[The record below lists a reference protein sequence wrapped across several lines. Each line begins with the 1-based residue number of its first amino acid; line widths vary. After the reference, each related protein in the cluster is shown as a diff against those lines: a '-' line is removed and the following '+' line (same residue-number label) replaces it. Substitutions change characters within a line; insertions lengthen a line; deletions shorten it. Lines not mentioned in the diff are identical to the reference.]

1 LEKTIMKMEEIK
13 EIAVL
18 GAGIMGHGIAQ
29 SFLMGGYPVRLFDI
43 TEPILDNAAAHIRE
57 NLGLFARHGL
67 LSEGDVPLCLER
79 LSTTCNLKAAVD
91 GAQFI
96 TEAAPENLGLKQSL
110 FEDMEK
116 ACPQEAILASNTSSL
131 TLARIG
137 VRVKQR
143 ERLVT
148 THWFNPP
155 HIVPTVEVVRSPWTS
170 DETLD
175 VAYTLLVRIKKTPV
189 RIQQEIPDFL
199 INRIQM
205 AMVREILD
213 LYEKGIASAED
224 IDRAVKGSIGFRL
237 ASIGQLLTM
246 DLGGLK
252 LWLSVCE
259 NLFPE
264 IQSSTNPPAALVRL
278 TEQGHDGIKTG
289 KGFYDYTRDFSK
301 AELDRAIQKRDE
313 EFLRRLKNL
322 YRT

>member
-1 LEKTIMKMEEIK
+1 MTMKTEDIQQV
-13 EIAVL
+13 AVL

-29 SFLMGGYPVRLFDI
+29 SFLMGGYPVRLFDMA
-43 TEPILDNAAAHIRE
+43 EPILDNAATHIRE
-57 NLGLFARHGL
+57 NLDLFSRHGL
-67 LSEGDVPLCLER
+67 LSESDVAPCLER
-79 LSTTCNLKAAVD
+79 LTTTCDLKAAVD

-96 TEAAPENLGLKQSL
+96 TEVAPEKLELKQSL

-116 ACPQEAILASNTSSL
+116 ACPGEAILASNTSSL
-131 TLARIG
+131 TMARIG
-137 VRVKQR
+137 VRVKNK

-175 VAYTLLVRIKKTPV
+175 ATYNLLVRIEKTPV
-189 RIQQEIPDFL
+189 RIQQEIPGFL

-237 ASIGQLLTM
+237 ASIGPLLTM

-252 LWLSVCE
+252 
-259 NLFPE
+259 
-264 IQSSTNPPAALVRL
+264 
-278 TEQGHDGIKTG
+278 
-289 KGFYDYTRDFSK
+289 
-301 AELDRAIQKRDE
+301 
-313 EFLRRLKNL
+313 RRLSPSCTIRSFRQRPSPPSRCSVMWGHPFIRNT
-322 YRT
+322 RMS

>member
-1 LEKTIMKMEEIK
+1 MKMDNIQN
-13 EIAVL
+13 IAVL

-29 SFLMGGYPVRLFDI
+29 SFLMGGYPVILFDVA
-43 TEPILDNAAAHIRE
+43 EPILDSAEAHIRE
-57 NLGLFARHGL
+57 NLELFAKHGL
-67 LSEGDVPLCLER
+67 LSEDDVPSCLER
-79 LSTTCNLKAAVD
+79 LSTTCDLKAAVE

-96 TEAAPENLGLKQSL
+96 TEAAPEKLELKQSL
-110 FEDMEK
+110 FETVERV
-116 ACPQEAILASNTSSL
+116 CPDDAILASNTSSL
-131 TLARIG
+131 TLAQIG
-137 VRVKQR
+137 VRVQNKQ
-143 ERLVT
+143 RLVT

-175 VAYTLLVRIKKTPV
+175 TAYSLLIRIKKVPV
-189 RIQQEIPDFL
+189 RIQNEIPGFL
-199 INRIQM
+199 INRIQA

-224 IDRAVKGSIGFRL
+224 IDSAVKGSIGFRL

-252 LWLSVCE
+252 LWLRVCE

-264 IQSSTNPPAALVRL
+264 IRSSTNPPEALVQL
-278 TEQGHDGIKTG
+278 TEQGCDGIKTG

-301 AELDRAIQKRDE
+301 SELDQAIRKRDE
-313 EFLRRLKNL
+313 EFLHRLKHL

>member
-1 LEKTIMKMEEIK
+1 MKTEDIEAV
-13 EIAVL
+13 AVL

-43 TEPILDNAAAHIRE
+43 AEPILDNAAAHIRE
-57 NLGLFARHGL
+57 NLDLFSRHGL
-67 LSEGDVPLCLER
+67 LSESDVSPCLER
-79 LSTTCNLKAAVD
+79 LTTTCDLKAAVE

-96 TEAAPENLGLKQSL
+96 TEAAPENLELKQSL

-131 TLARIG
+131 TLAQIG
-137 VRVKQR
+137 VRVQNKQ
-143 ERLVT
+143 RLVT

-175 VAYTLLVRIKKTPV
+175 VTYNLLVRIKKTPV
-189 RIQQEIPDFL
+189 RIRQEIPGFL

-237 ASIGQLLTM
+237 ASIGPLLTM

-252 LWLSVCE
+252 LWLRVCE

-264 IQSSTNPPAALVRL
+264 IRSSTNPPEALVQL
-278 TEQGHDGIKTG
+278 TEQGCDGIKTG

-301 AELDRAIQKRDE
+301 SELDQAIRKRDE
-313 EFLRRLKNL
+313 EFLHRLKNL
-322 YRT
+322 YRI

>member
-1 LEKTIMKMEEIK
+1 MDKIK
-13 EIAVL
+13 QVAVL

-29 SFLMGGYPVRLFDI
+29 SFLMGGYPVSLFDI
-43 TEPILDNAAAHIRE
+43 AEPILDSATAHIHE
-57 NLGLFARHGL
+57 NLELFAKHGL
-67 LSEGDVPLCLER
+67 LSEGDVSRCLER
-79 LSTTCNLKAAVD
+79 LSTTCDLKAAVNK
-91 GAQFI
+91 AQFI
-96 TEAAPENLGLKQSL
+96 TEAAPENLKLKQSL

-116 ACPQEAILASNTSSL
+116 ACSPEAILASNTSSL
-131 TLARIG
+131 TLAQIG
-137 VRVKQR
+137 IRVKKK

-175 VAYTLLVRIKKTPV
+175 VTYNLLVRIKKTPV
-189 RIQQEIPDFL
+189 RIRQEIPGFL
-199 INRIQM
+199 INRIQA

-252 LWLSVCE
+252 LWLRVCE
-259 NLFPE
+259 NLFPD
-264 IQSSTNPPAALVRL
+264 IQSSTNPPAALVHL
-278 TEQGHDGIKTG
+278 TEEGHDGIKTG
-289 KGFYDYTRDFSK
+289 KGFYDYARDFSK
-301 AELDRAIQKRDE
+301 AQLDQAIKKRDE
-313 EFLRRLKNL
+313 EFLNRLKNL